1 LQIIS
6 SDGKSFVMPQH
17 WVNVAIGVILIIAV
31 LGDIWLRQERILARF
46 VPQFTGRRREQTA

>member
-1 LQIIS
+1 
-6 SDGKSFVMPQH
+6 MPQH

-46 VPQFTGRRREQTA
+46 IPQFTRRRREQTA